1 MNHGTTKKSAQKNE
15 IIHIHTEFQA
25 PDELGSF
32 EGSFSLMTQGVQ
44 FGPKVKVSI
53 KVIEARQKVV
63 EEENQQDDE
72 SSKEEQSCLKP
83 EVPDQ
88 REDYQEAEVQE
99 ESHVISKPI
108 E

>member
-1 MNHGTTKKSAQKNE
+1 M
-15 IIHIHTEFQA
+15 
-25 PDELGSF
+25 
-32 EGSFSLMTQGVQ
+32 
-44 FGPKVKVSI
+44 
-53 KVIEARQKVV
+53 
-63 EEENQQDDE
+63 EEENKQDDE

-88 REDYQEAEVQE
+88 REDDQEAEVHE